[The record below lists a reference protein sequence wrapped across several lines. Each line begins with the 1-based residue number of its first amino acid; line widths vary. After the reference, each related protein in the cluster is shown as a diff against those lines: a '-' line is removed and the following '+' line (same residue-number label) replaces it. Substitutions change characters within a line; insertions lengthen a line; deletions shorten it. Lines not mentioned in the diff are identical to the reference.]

1 MEKIGTFGDISAFST
16 MYRKNLAANSSSGLV
31 FTKKNLYRNALAHAD
46 RGKILWNKRLD
57 LRDPNYSLFPALNWN
72 TDEFSCAIGL
82 ANLKRLKLTNNKR
95 KFLKNLLYFF

>member
-1 MEKIGTFGDISAFST
+1 

-31 FTKKNLYRNALAHAD
+31 FTKKKNLYRNALAHAD

-72 TDEFSCAIGL
+72 TDEFSVRLVWLI
-82 ANLKRLKLTNNKR
+82 LKD
-95 KFLKNLLYFF
+95 